1 MVTNPVWDIRE
12 ILAVIFWL
20 SLIYT
25 LITFPCF
32 YGVTVTEGTS
42 EILLAGAGRGKTL
55 ILKDD
60 FDCYGFGLSSVR
72 VIATV

>member
-1 MVTNPVWDIRE
+1 MVTNPVWDICD

-20 SLIYT
+20 SFIFT
-25 LITFPCF
+25 LISFPCF
-32 YGVTVTEGTS
+32 YGATVTEGTS
-42 EILLAGAGRGKTL
+42 NILFAGTGSGKTL